1 MEGWASAAAYT
12 AAALASAA
20 AATVVALRLVHRH
33 LLHYAEPTH
42 QRFIVR
48 IILMVPVRLPLPPA
62 LRDPLLYT
70 TTRRIVA
77 VYVSSL
83 SSSSL

>member
-48 IILMVPVRLPLPPA
+48 IILMVPVRRPPRA
-62 LRDPLLYT
+62 SEIRFCILLDE
-70 TTRRIVA
+70 
-77 VYVSSL
+77 S
-83 SSSSL
+83 

>member
-1 MEGWASAAAYT
+1 MEWASAAYT

-48 IILMVPVRLPLPPA
+48 IILMVPVPSFPPLPP
-62 LRDPLLYT
+62 LCPP
-70 TTRRIVA
+70 
-77 VYVSSL
+77 SSAGEF
-83 SSSSL
+83 

>member
-1 MEGWASAAAYT
+1 MEGWATAAAYT

-48 IILMVPVRLPLPPA
+48 IILMVPVRHRCCSPRSPLA
-62 LRDPLLYT
+62 LRHP
-70 TTRRIVA
+70 V
-77 VYVSSL
+77 L
-83 SSSSL
+83 SSVEF